1 MIMKIIDKLL
11 FVILFIPVMIG
22 GCCVVAA
29 SFVLYF
35 IKNVFKKK

>member
-1 MIMKIIDKLL
+1 MIMKIIDRFL
-11 FVILFIPVMIG
+11 FVILFIPVMLG
-22 GCCVVAA
+22 GCCVLIV